1 MQIILTS
8 LAIIIRIITNS
19 LTGVFQK
26 KLTLKKE
33 TPAIVNFNNYFILAF
48 ISLITLF
55 FIPKPE
61 LKDGFFIFAILGGIT
76 GAICNYFM
84 VEALKYGKLSI
95 LGPINSYKAIVGM
108 IFAIFLLGEFPN
120 VLGLIG
126 VVLIILGSYFI
137 FDTLNFLE
145 IFKKK
150 EVRYRFYALIFSA
163 IEAVFIKKVILLSSV
178 PISVIVS
185 FILGAFFSYLIL
197 AKDKIKP
204 IKIPQKSVLIFYILS
219 ALSFGLMT
227 ITTAYV
233 FKHINVAYALSLF
246 QLSVILNIIL
256 GWKIFREK
264 DILKKLIGA
273 FIIITGAII
282 IIFNS

>member
-19 LTGVFQK
+19 LTGIFQK

-33 TPAIVNFNNYFILAF
+33 APAIVNFYNYFILAS

-61 LKDGFFIFAILGGIT
+61 LKEGFFLFAILGGIT

-95 LGPINSYKAIVGM
+95 LGPINSYKAIIGM
-108 IFAIFLLGEFPN
+108 IFAIFLLGELPN
-120 VLGLIG
+120 ILGLIG

-150 EVRYRFYALIFSA
+150 EVRYRFYALVFSA

-204 IKIPQKSVLIFYILS
+204 IKTPQKSVLIFYILS

>member
-120 VLGLIG
+120 ILGLIG

-204 IKIPQKSVLIFYILS
+204 IKTPQKSVLIFYILS

>member
-108 IFAIFLLGEFPN
+108 IFAIFLLGELPN
-120 VLGLIG
+120 ILGLIG

-204 IKIPQKSVLIFYILS
+204 IKTPQKSVLIFYILS

>member
-120 VLGLIG
+120 ILGLIG

-178 PISVIVS
+178 PISVIIS

-204 IKIPQKSVLIFYILS
+204 IKTPQKSVLIFYILS

-233 FKHINVAYALSLF
+233 FKHIDVAYALSLF

>member
-33 TPAIVNFNNYFILAF
+33 TPANVNFNNYFILAF

-120 VLGLIG
+120 ILGLIG

-145 IFKKK
+145 IFNKK

-204 IKIPQKSVLIFYILS
+204 IKTPQKSVLIFYILS

-227 ITTAYV
+227 ITTAYI
-233 FKHINVAYALSLF
+233 FKHIDVAYALSLF

>member
-120 VLGLIG
+120 ILGLIG

-204 IKIPQKSVLIFYILS
+204 IKTPQKSVLIFYILS

-233 FKHINVAYALSLF
+233 FKHIDVAYALSLF

>member
-1 MQIILTS
+1 MQIIFTS
-8 LAIIIRIITNS
+8 IVIIIRIITNS

-120 VLGLIG
+120 ILGLIG

-150 EVRYRFYALIFSA
+150 EVRYRFYALVFSA

-178 PISVIVS
+178 PISVIIS

-204 IKIPQKSVLIFYILS
+204 IKIPQQSVLIFYILS

-233 FKHINVAYALSLF
+233 FKHIDVAYALSLF